1 MHPPTRSTL
10 GIAAVLLAAASLSP
24 AVAPLRAQAAAAAQ
38 AGGPTACA
46 LLDAA
51 ELMRITGRKDVLKS
65 GPVPSEPGDT
75 PKGITECEFLG
86 FSFSLTAGMTREWF
100 ERARA
105 DQVKNGTKTQPVSGV
120 GEDGYYW
127 WDPRPGSYRQVG
139 IALRKGTDRLVI
151 MDLAPSDSIEA
162 LKPVLLS
169 VAKSA
174 AAKMR

>member
-1 MHPPTRSTL
+1 MHPTHRSTL
-10 GIAAVLLAAASLSP
+10 GITAVVLTAASLATAP
-24 AVAPLRAQAAAAAQ
+24 APLGARAAAAQ
-38 AGGPTACA
+38 GTTPTACS
-46 LLDAA
+46 LVDAA
-51 ELMRITGRKDVLKS
+51 ELMRITGRKDVLKQ

-86 FSFSLTAGMTREWF
+86 FSLSLTEGMTPQWF
-100 ERARA
+100 ERSRA
-105 DQVKNGTKTQPVSGV
+105 DQRKTITTEPVTGV
-120 GEDGYYW
+120 GEEAYYW
-127 WDPRPGSYRQVG
+127 WDPRPGTYRQVG
-139 IALRKGTDRLVI
+139 IALRKGTSRLVV